1 MGDLVQRES
10 TTRLRGWAVGLLVG
24 AQVVALSCS
33 SAPKQRTAAPAPAVA
48 QETAPIAP
56 ATPPPLTIESLDV
69 REGAPGMIVDVTAS
83 APLVWTSYRTDD
95 GRLVIE
101 LPNSVRGSSLP
112 QTVAGS
118 GIVGGI
124 EIAQE
129 SGGSRP
135 LVRLTISASEEY
147 EHSLVADGSVL
158 RLELAPAHA
167 PEAVAAS
174 APGGESA
181 QEELAYEPVAA
192 GSEEPEASAAEEPAE
207 MAAAEVEAPAGAPA
221 EDFGT
226 PESPRRGPS
235 PGGRAATKL
244 KSVEA
249 LPDGSVRV
257 LGDGEFAY
265 STFRLEEPSRFVID
279 LEGVSNAG
287 AAALVPVGDG
297 PVRRVRTAQF
307 KPAPT
312 PVSRVVFDLDSASVP
327 QIERTASG
335 LTVRFAPP
343 SSGRAAEH
351 LTKVAAAEPVVREPR
366 MTAPVTKAPEV
377 VERPAPAPREEPIVA
392 RSVASEEKPAAPAEA
407 PPARTA
413 TPSPIS
419 VVGPT
424 AESSRGTPPLA
435 SPPRAELM
443 PQAKPASDLGL
454 YAKSAQAEASEDSEA
469 RPRTFTTRTFGARS
483 IGGTE
488 RTYSGDPL
496 SMTLRD
502 ADVVETL
509 RSFAAI
515 SGLSIVVQ
523 PEVKGSVTVELDNVP
538 WDQALEQ
545 ILRVNR
551 LGYEIEG
558 TVMRIAPVSV
568 LKAEAKEQ
576 QELATAKALQVPLKT
591 VMRRLSYAS
600 ANDIAR
606 LLRSRGSILS
616 ARGSVLIDRRTNSL
630 IIKELP
636 DFMDTATAVIDELDT
651 PEPQVMIE
659 ARIVETTTRFTRTL
673 GVSWSFDGEASARY
687 GNTTGLI
694 FPNNVRANGGVN
706 LITGARNGVLGLSL
720 GNVLNN
726 FNLDVTLQA
735 AENEGLIRILSAP
748 KVAVLNNEEAEIQS
762 GLQLPIQT
770 ISNNTVTTQF
780 VKAGLQLLVT
790 PHVTAEGTVLMEVEV
805 KKREPQFAF
814 ALPGSQNAPID
825 TKEARTR
832 VIVRDGGTTVIGGIY
847 KLSSDQGQDRV
858 PGLAN
863 IPIIGEIFKNRRRID
878 QNEELLIFITPRVI
892 NL

>member
-1 MGDLVQRES
+1 MGDLVHRER
-10 TTRLRGWAVGLLVG
+10 TTHGRRIAVCLLVG
-24 AQVVALSCS
+24 VQVVGLSCS
-33 SAPKQRTAAPAPAVA
+33 SASTQRTAEPPPALA
-48 QETAPIAP
+48 QETAPVAP
-56 ATPPPLTIESLDV
+56 ATPPPLTIEALDI

-101 LPNSVRGSSLP
+101 LPNSVVGSSLP
-112 QTVAGS
+112 STVAGS
-118 GIVGGI
+118 GLLGGI

-129 SGGSRP
+129 SGASRP
-135 LVRLTISASEEY
+135 LVRLTVRANEEY
-147 EHSLVADGSVL
+147 EHSLVADGSML
-158 RLELAPAHA
+158 RLELAPAAA
-167 PEAVAAS
+167 PAVVAS
-174 APGGESA
+174 ADSQNVA
-181 QEELAYEPVAA
+181 SELTYEPVADDSDA
-192 GSEEPEASAAEEPAE
+192 GAGAPTSESESGVTTDQHAEQS
-207 MAAAEVEAPAGAPA
+207 APA
-221 EDFGT
+221 EDYGT
-226 PESPRRGPS
+226 PEKPRRGPT
-235 PGGRAATKL
+235 PVGRAATKL
-244 KSVEA
+244 KSVDA

-257 LGDGEFAY
+257 QGDGEFTY
-265 STFRLEEPSRFVID
+265 STFRLEEPPRFVID

-307 KPAPT
+307 KPAPS
-312 PVSRVVFDLDSASVP
+312 PVSRVVFDLATASVP
-327 QIERTASG
+327 EIERSASG
-335 LTVRFAPP
+335 LTVRFET
-343 SSGRAAEH
+343 GMAAEP
-351 LTKVAAAEPVVREPR
+351 TARATEMAATPVVREPR
-366 MTAPVTKAPEV
+366 MTTPVAVAPEA
-377 VERPAPAPREEPIVA
+377 VERPAPAPPAEPVVTHAMAAEEPPAVA
-392 RSVASEEKPAAPAEA
+392 EPV
-407 PPARTA
+407 RT
-413 TPSPIS
+413 TPPSPIA
-419 VVGPT
+419 VVGPS

-435 SPPRAELM
+435 APPRAETI
-443 PQAKPASDLGL
+443 PENRGGSDLAL
-454 YAKSAQAEASEDSEA
+454 YAKAAQTAATSDTEA
-469 RPRTFTTRTFGARS
+469 RPRTFSTRTFGARS

-488 RTYSGDPL
+488 RTYSGEPL

-600 ANDIAR
+600 ANDIAK

-616 ARGSVLIDRRTNSL
+616 ARGSVLIDKRTNSL

-636 DFMDTATAVIDELDT
+636 DYMDTATAVIDELDT

-673 GVSWSFDGEASARY
+673 GISWAFDGEASARY
-687 GNTTGLI
+687 GNTTGLV
-694 FPNNVRANGGVN
+694 FPNNARATGGVN

-726 FNLDVTLQA
+726 FNLDIALQA

-762 GLQLPIQT
+762 GLQIPIQT
-770 ISNNTVTTQF
+770 VSNNTVTTQF

-805 KKREPQFAF
+805 RKREPQFAF

-863 IPIIGEIFKNRRRID
+863 IPIIGELFKNRRRID